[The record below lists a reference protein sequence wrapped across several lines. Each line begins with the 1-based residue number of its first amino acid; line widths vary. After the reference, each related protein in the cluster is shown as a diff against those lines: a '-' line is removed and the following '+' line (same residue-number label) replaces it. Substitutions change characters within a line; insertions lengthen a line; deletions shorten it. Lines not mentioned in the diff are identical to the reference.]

1 MPRAKQRAC
10 LELSSIR
17 EALAEL
23 ERLGV
28 VAKTGE
34 MRNGR
39 PVFAVTEFSEKLR
52 EQYPNGGLLGGCLCP
67 GAPKEN
73 MSVRLR
79 FRE

>member
-10 LELSSIR
+10 LESIR

-39 PVFAVTEFSEKLR
+39 FVFALTEFSKKLQ
-52 EQYPNGGLLGGCLCP
+52 EQYPNEEDFWAAVEALERQ
-67 GAPKEN
+67 K
-73 MSVRLR
+73 RI
-79 FRE
+79 

>member
-1 MPRAKQRAC
+1 MPRARQRAC

-39 PVFAVTEFSEKLR
+39 PVFAPTEFSEKLR
-52 EQYPNGGLLGGCLCP
+52 EQYPLWAAVYALERQ
-67 GAPKEN
+67 KKI
-73 MSVRLR
+73 
-79 FRE
+79 